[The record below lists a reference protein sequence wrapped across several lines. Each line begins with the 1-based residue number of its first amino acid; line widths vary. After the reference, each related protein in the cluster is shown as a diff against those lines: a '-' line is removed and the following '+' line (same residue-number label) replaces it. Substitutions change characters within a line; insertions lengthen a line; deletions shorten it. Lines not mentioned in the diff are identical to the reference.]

1 MIADTHIPSYGNPG
15 VGYEVWWRR
24 ALLVIIGF
32 SAAAIVTF
40 FPRPPSATRDV
51 AKSLAR
57 SLRNA
62 KDNYALL
69 LTTWDAPPKD
79 LIPVVEKTNLAQFE
93 ALAALPP
100 HIALLKFEF
109 SSSNLD
115 PSTLSEVVKQCT
127 AISSNLTQLFYYSNA
142 LEPAMKERFSH
153 LTSVIDARLAGDI
166 MAVLSLLEQS
176 LVTGDPL
183 PAVLPT
189 PLLGRMLQYVREGRD
204 DHALSLQTI
213 REANFRK
220 YCAALNAWISLMGAI
235 DECVIMLKGAVGE
248 EHVVPAWES
257 EVWTQTA

>member
-1 MIADTHIPSYGNPG
+1 M
-15 VGYEVWWRR
+15 
-24 ALLVIIGF
+24 LVIIGF

-57 SLRNA
+57 NIRNA

-69 LTTWDAPPKD
+69 LTSWHAPPKD
-79 LIPVVEKTNLAQFE
+79 LLPVVEKTNLAAFE

-100 HIALLKFEF
+100 HIAMLKFEF

-115 PSTLSEVVKQCT
+115 PDTLSEVVKQCT
-127 AISSNLTQLFYYSNA
+127 AISSNLTQLFYYSTA
-142 LEPAMKERFSH
+142 LEPEMKERFAH
-153 LTSVIDARLAGDI
+153 LTSVIDSRLAGDI

-176 LVTGDPL
+176 LKTGDPL

-189 PLLGRMLQYVREGRD
+189 PLLGRLIRYVDEGRAE
-204 DHALSLQTI
+204 HSLSLQTV

-220 YCAALNAWISLMGAI
+220 YCAALNAWITFIGAI
-235 DECVIMLKGAVGE
+235 DECVIVLKGAVGE
-248 EHVVPAWES
+248 EHMVPTWES
-257 EVWTQTA
+257 EVWAQAV